1 MDCVYVGLKVEDM
14 PASLSV
20 IDLKRVPI
28 VLYKQI
34 DGNCLLLI
42 LILFFLFLYH
52 ISSTIVKQLSNFFV
66 T

>member
-14 PASLSV
+14 PASLSLSLILNV
-20 IDLKRVPI
+20 SQ
-28 VLYKQI
+28 LYKQI

>member
-14 PASLSV
+14 PASLSLSLILNV
-20 IDLKRVPI
+20 SQ
-28 VLYKQI
+28 LYKQI

-52 ISSTIVKQLSNFFV
+52 VSSTIVKQLSNFFV